1 MLSAIA
7 QDASSLRHCDG
18 RGLSRGKL
26 ARRVGDGAGAAEHLG
41 RMLTALAELVRM

>member
-7 QDASSLRHCDG
+7 QDASSLRHYD
-18 RGLSRGKL
+18 
-26 ARRVGDGAGAAEHLG
+26 G